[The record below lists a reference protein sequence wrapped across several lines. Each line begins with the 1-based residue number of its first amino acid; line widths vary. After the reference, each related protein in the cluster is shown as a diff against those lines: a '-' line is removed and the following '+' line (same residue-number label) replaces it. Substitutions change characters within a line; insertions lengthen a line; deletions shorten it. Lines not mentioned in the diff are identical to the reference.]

1 MNKSEI
7 RQKIIQKR
15 KVNNLK
21 KKIQINFNSI
31 LKQGLGHDQH
41 TIIEIFASPSH
52 SNLFSASFTDNKDG
66 TFSPNDIHQMIPFD
80 NYDYVSKALKH
91 RVNLEK

>member
-1 MNKSEI
+1 MDETSD
-7 RQKIIQKR
+7 
-15 KVNNLK
+15 
-21 KKIQINFNSI
+21 FNSI